1 MSLYIFFL
9 NWTTPTYSQC
19 SNTAGQYFCNIDW
32 GAALLL
38 LSVVRAPLLTLAG
51 VIHMVFWQGKCWQLP
66 LAFNGR
72 IIKAALPGLSSARIP
87 WPQRSHKNT
96 LAKVGN
102 HAAVCAQAWMCAS
115 AQTRSISTFLHTW
128 ELDITWP
135 CWGSCM
141 WIFQVNILKA
151 DAHDGSPVLISVG
164 TVNLIFFFGY

>member
-1 MSLYIFFL
+1 
-9 NWTTPTYSQC
+9 
-19 SNTAGQYFCNIDW
+19 
-32 GAALLL
+32 
-38 LSVVRAPLLTLAG
+38 
-51 VIHMVFWQGKCWQLP
+51 MVFWQGKCWQLP

-164 TVNLIFFFGY
+164 TVNLIFFFWILKKNLLLVMRPEYLWSYLGRGSCNFMLLI